1 MAKCVLDL
9 EGERKIN
16 HEVCNSLPRLRIFYH
31 QGECLLLHL
40 RPATPE
46 VDGDEILAE
55 VVARLGAVT
64 QGSHTQVP
72 FSISLPMINLYA
84 VVRKIPSQM
93 IEIGECMDLCPKMHM
108 VKMSIPFL

>member
-1 MAKCVLDL
+1 M
-9 EGERKIN
+9 N

-40 RPATPE
+40 RPGTPE

-55 VVARLGAVT
+55 VVARLAAVT

-72 FSISLPMINLYA
+72 LTFFMN
-84 VVRKIPSQM
+84 
-93 IEIGECMDLCPKMHM
+93 G
-108 VKMSIPFL
+108 